1 MDTNNTRMVHH
12 NYFHASVPPEDE
24 DGYESTYSDA
34 YDDFLE
40 RYSVTLDPVLQLKAK
55 RR

>member
-1 MDTNNTRMVHH
+1 MDQREHH
-12 NYFHASVPPEDE
+12 HHYAHYSPPEQDS
-24 DGYESTYSDA
+24 ESTYSDA

-40 RYSVTLDPVLQLKAK
+40 RYSITLDPVIQLKAK